1 MITLRYSIVCL
12 LAAAICMTAGA
23 QEPQPGLKYD
33 GLDRVARVR
42 DGIFLYGNWDAPQ
55 VTLDTCL
62 DMSVVQAEIPVSIRS
77 NGRDYPVLEIG
88 HNAFNGCRNLT
99 VLKINAKLDNIL
111 KGAFL
116 NCPNLRV
123 VQLSN
128 TVPPTLGQHTY
139 YHGNWDEVFE
149 HYHAL
154 TVVLVVPP
162 GCEEVYR
169 QAPGWGEFK
178 NIQSTMPDNVELKV
192 DAIAAR
198 INEVE
203 SRLVRA
209 RKEVELLE
217 KELDAL
223 KNSITE

>member
-1 MITLRYSIVCL
+1 MNTLRYSIVCL
-12 LAAAICMTAGA
+12 LAAAICMAAGA

-88 HNAFNGCRNLT
+88 HNAFNGWRNLT

-178 NIQSTMPDNVELKV
+178 NIQSTMPTGDELKV
-192 DAIAAR
+192 DEISLR
-198 INEVE
+198 INQLE
-203 SRLVRA
+203 SQLTRA
-209 RKEVELLE
+209 RSEVQRIEA
-217 KELDAL
+217 ELDAL
-223 KNSITE
+223 RNAVSP